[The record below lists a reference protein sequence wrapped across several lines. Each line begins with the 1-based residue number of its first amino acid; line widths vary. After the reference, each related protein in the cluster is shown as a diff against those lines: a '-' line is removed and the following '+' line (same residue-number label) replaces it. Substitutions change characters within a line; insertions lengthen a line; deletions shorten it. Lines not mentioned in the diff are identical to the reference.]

1 MAWMQRPEGKDPAE
15 MIKVYHFRTH
25 NKTGAR
31 NW

>member
-1 MAWMQRPEGKDPAE
+1 MQRPERKDPAE

-25 NKTGAR
+25 IKTGAG